1 VTILAIL
8 FISAALVYVILCS
21 GDQIFN
27 TSTPQLSESTPKSL
41 VIRFN
46 LPAPKNHSYL
56 LITAHE
62 TLPVKNGHSIALT
75 PSYQIVQLIL
85 IQDIERDTIVPS
97 LISQQN
103 NEINPRTIAV
113 AFTFLATGLFSL
125 NPSLAQKACNELI
138 ESSQLDNLEVTVQ
151 ASFIMGDPTTI
162 LYAQVKRELELIIS
176 ANQNSFSRPTS
187 VNPEKGIT
195 IECTKNRELLVTN
208 RTGRH
213 FQLIISRI
221 AHINQ
226 HNNLISS
233 PLILP
238 PIEIPPA
245 PAQFCQL
252 ESILTA
258 IINGTL
264 NYGATI
270 HEPIPL
276 PIVHDAHLTKFQ
288 ITITEQDRFPEQ
300 WITKNVNAKP
310 LVSMT
315 QSFNHRDQ
323 IREPQIIN
331 LEVKSE

>member
-1 VTILAIL
+1 MTILAIL
-8 FISAALVYVILCS
+8 IICGALAYINKCAD
-21 GDQIFN
+21 DQNFN
-27 TSTPQLSESTPKSL
+27 TSTPLLSESTPKSL
-41 VIRFN
+41 VIRVN
-46 LPAPKNHSYL
+46 LPELKNHPYFL
-56 LITAHE
+56 LTAHE
-62 TLPVKNGHSIALT
+62 TLPVKNGHSIALK
-75 PSYQIVQLIL
+75 PSRETLQLVL

-97 LISQQN
+97 ILSPQQ
-103 NEINPRTIAV
+103 NEINLRTIAV

-125 NPSLAQKACNELI
+125 NPSLAQKAWNELI
-138 ESSQLDNLEVTVQ
+138 ESSQLDNLEAALH
-151 ASFIMGDPTTI
+151 ASFIIGDSTST
-162 LYAQVKRELELIIS
+162 LYSQVKRELESIIS
-176 ANQNSFSRPTS
+176 ANQNSLSRPTS
-187 VNPEKGIT
+187 VNQENGIL
-195 IECTKNRELLVTN
+195 IECTKNKELLITN

-226 HNNLISS
+226 QNKLISS

-238 PIEIPPA
+238 PIDIPPA

-270 HEPIPL
+270 HELIPL
-276 PIVHDAHLTKFQ
+276 PIVHDSHLTKFQ

-300 WITKNVNAKP
+300 WITKYFGAEP
-310 LVSMT
+310 LVSLI